1 MMEDKKII
9 ELYFDRDESALSET
23 DKKYGRYCY
32 SIAYNILSDHED
44 SRESVNDTYLGAWN
58 TIPPKRPPI
67 LSTFLGRITRNIAFK
82 RYREKAAAKRGG
94 GVVAVSLDELSE
106 CIASSDTVEREF
118 ERQELTRIVDGFLR
132 ALPEEERNVF
142 IRRYWYCDEISAI
155 AKRYGATKGKIKM
168 MLSRTRGK
176 LANQLRKEAL

>member
-1 MMEDKKII
+1 MDDNKII
-9 ELYFDRDESALSET
+9 ELYFKRDESALSET

-58 TIPPKRPPI
+58 TMPPKHPPI

-82 RYREKAAAKRGG
+82 RYREKAALKRGG
-94 GVVAVSLDELSE
+94 GVAAVSLDELSE
-106 CIASSDTVEREF
+106 CIAASDTVDREF
-118 ERQELTRIVDGFLR
+118 ERQELARIVDSFLR
-132 ALPEEERNVF
+132 ALPETERNVF
-142 IRRYWYCDEISAI
+142 IRRYWYCDQISAI

-168 MLSRTRGK
+168 MLFRTREK
-176 LANQLRKEAL
+176 LAEELRREAL